1 MHAGRATEQPETPS
15 YSTPRMSVSQSVS
28 QLRKEVD
35 SYLAS
40 RMLVGAEWHTDN
52 HSIPSRTVLTHLTF
66 LPHFR
71 RRTDIKTLALVL
83 HCLPSPTTHPFL
95 FSGFLFSPL
104 PASLDTGLCQSTDRL
119 YLPLTFSK
127 VRSHENLQA
136 RTSLQLPCKALPK
149 SSPPSASQLIDYMAS
164 CLFGKE
170 HWSHFIPGRS
180 WRGAHRQGPRG

>member
-1 MHAGRATEQPETPS
+1 MYETLEPVSSAGSSGYGIPPNPGSCQLIRPTCVAMRFRTTALSACMPAGQLNSQRPPPTQRPAC
-15 YSTPRMSVSQSVS
+15 RSVSQSVS

-119 YLPLTFSK
+119 
-127 VRSHENLQA
+127 
-136 RTSLQLPCKALPK
+136 
-149 SSPPSASQLIDYMAS
+149 
-164 CLFGKE
+164 
-170 HWSHFIPGRS
+170 
-180 WRGAHRQGPRG
+180 